1 MIDRLLVSAQAD
13 ARSYERF
20 DFIAKHTYTRVMATH
35 YAGYVKADSEN
46 YATYIDLA
54 TEYQDEKSVFAR
66 LDDLAAYEATLFS
79 EDRAKL
85 RLLS

>member
-35 YAGYVKADSEN
+35 YADYVKADSEN

-54 TEYQDEKSVFAR
+54 TEYQNEKSVFAR
-66 LDDLAAYEATLFS
+66 LDELAAYEATLIS
-79 EDRAKL
+79 DDRAKL